1 MNTII
6 ISGGNIDIEFLN
18 KTLTNFSYDNII
30 AVDKGLE
37 TLYLL
42 KILPTHIV
50 GDFDSVNE
58 TIINF
63 YNTKNIPIHKYNP
76 EKDYTDTDI
85 AIKLA
90 ISLNSTNITIIG
102 ATGTRLDHT
111 LANIHILCN
120 CLEKKISC
128 EIIDPHNKIYLIDS
142 KINLEKSTIYG
153 KYISLIPLTSKVLN
167 VTLKG
172 FKYPLQDYTLK
183 IGESL
188 GISNEVVNDVAT
200 IEIKEGILIVIE
212 SRD

>member
-1 MNTII
+1 MNTLI

-18 KTLTNFSYDNII
+18 KNLTTCSYDNII

-37 TLYLL
+37 SLYLL
-42 KILPTHIV
+42 KILPNHIV

-111 LANIHILCN
+111 LANIHILCT
-120 CLEKKISC
+120 CLEEEIPC
-128 EIIDPHNKIYLIDS
+128 EIIDPHNKIYLIKS
-142 KINLEKSTIYG
+142 KIELEKSNIYG
-153 KYISLIPLTSKVLN
+153 KYISLIPLTSTVN
-167 VTLKG
+167 GVTLNG
-172 FKYPLQDYTLK
+172 FKYPLKDYTLK

-188 GISNEVVNDVAT
+188 GISNEVVDDVAK
-200 IEIKEGILIVIE
+200 IEIKQGILIVIE
-212 SRD
+212 SKD

>member
-1 MNTII
+1 MNTLI

-18 KTLTNFSYDNII
+18 KNLTTCSYDNII

-37 TLYLL
+37 SLYLL
-42 KILPTHIV
+42 KILPNHIV

-111 LANIHILCN
+111 LANIHILCT
-120 CLEKKISC
+120 CLEEEISC
-128 EIIDPHNKIYLIDS
+128 KIIDPYNKIYLIAS
-142 KINLEKSTIYG
+142 KIELQKSNIYG
-153 KYISLIPLTSKVLN
+153 KYISLIPLTSTVN
-167 VTLKG
+167 GVTLNG
-172 FKYPLQDYTLK
+172 FKYPLKDYTLK

-188 GISNEVVNDVAT
+188 GISNEVVDDVAT

-212 SRD
+212 SKD

>member
-1 MNTII
+1 MNTLI

-18 KTLTNFSYDNII
+18 KNLTTCSYDNII

-37 TLYLL
+37 SLYLL
-42 KILPTHIV
+42 KILPNHIV

-111 LANIHILCN
+111 LANIHILCT
-120 CLEKKISC
+120 CLEEEIPCK
-128 EIIDPHNKIYLIDS
+128 IIDPYNKIYLIKS
-142 KINLEKSTIYG
+142 KIELEKSNIYG
-153 KYISLIPLTSKVLN
+153 KYISLIPLTSTVN
-167 VTLKG
+167 GVTLNG
-172 FKYPLQDYTLK
+172 FKYPLKDYTLK

-188 GISNEVVNDVAT
+188 GISNEVVDDVAK
-200 IEIKEGILIVIE
+200 IEIKQGILIVIE
-212 SRD
+212 SKD

>member
-6 ISGGNIDIEFLN
+6 VSGGNVDIEFLN

-37 TLYLL
+37 SLYLL
-42 KILPTHIV
+42 KVLPNHIV
-50 GDFDSVNE
+50 GDFDSVNKS
-58 TIINF
+58 IFDF
-63 YNTKNIPIHKYNP
+63 YNDKDIPIHKYNP

-111 LANIHILCN
+111 IANIHILCG

-128 EIIDPHNKIYLIDS
+128 AIMDPHNKIFLIDS
-142 KINLEKSTIYG
+142 KIELEKSNIYG
-153 KYISLIPLTSKVLN
+153 KYISLIPLTSRVLG

-188 GISNEVVNDVAT
+188 GISNEIVDNVAT
-200 IEIKEGILIVIE
+200 IDIKEGILIVIE
-212 SRD
+212 SKD